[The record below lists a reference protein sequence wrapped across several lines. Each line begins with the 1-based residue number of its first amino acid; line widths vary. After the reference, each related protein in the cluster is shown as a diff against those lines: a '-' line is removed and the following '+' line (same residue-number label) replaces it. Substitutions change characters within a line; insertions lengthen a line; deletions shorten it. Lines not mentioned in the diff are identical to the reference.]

1 MKRPPVV
8 RLRRLTPGQEQRL
21 ELFRRLARLMDSAMT
36 VPGTSIRFGL
46 DPILG
51 LFPGL
56 GDLVS
61 PLLTMGILWQARELG
76 VPRVVQLRMI
86 FNVAIDTLIG
96 IVPLIG
102 DLFDVAWK
110 ANDRNMALLD
120 QHTYE
125 EHAASRGD
133 WMFVIAMIAVLAVI
147 AITPLLLLGWVM
159 SLSARLFS

>member
-8 RLRRLTPGQEQRL
+8 RLRRLTPAQEQRL
-21 ELFRRLARLMDSAMT
+21 ELFRRVSTLLDSAMA

-61 PLLTMGILWQARELG
+61 PIFTMGILWQARELG
-76 VPRVVQLRMI
+76 IPKVVQLRMI
-86 FNVAIDTLIG
+86 FNVAIDTVIG
-96 IVPLIG
+96 VVPMIG

-110 ANDRNMALLD
+110 ANNRNMALLD
-120 QHTYE
+120 RHAHE
-125 EHAASRGD
+125 EHSASPGD
-133 WMFVIAMIAVLAVI
+133 WAFVALMMLVLALI

-159 SLSARLFS
+159 SLSFELFS

>member
-1 MKRPPVV
+1 M
-8 RLRRLTPGQEQRL
+8 RRLTPGQEQRFA
-21 ELFRRLARLMDSAMT
+21 LFKRMSNLLDSAMA

-61 PLLTMGILWQARELG
+61 PLFTMGILWQARELG
-76 VPRVVQLRMI
+76 IPRVVQLRMI
-86 FNVAIDTLIG
+86 FNVAIDTVIG

-102 DLFDVAWK
+102 DIFDVAWK
-110 ANDRNMALLD
+110 ANNRNMALLERYA
-120 QHTYE
+120 YE

-133 WMFVIAMIAVLAVI
+133 WLFVTLMIAVLALI
-147 AITPLLLLGWVM
+147 ALIPLALLGWVV
-159 SLSARLFS
+159 SFSARLFS